1 MENLKATKALGA
13 MRNLAYCMEKA
24 IHNGFTANFN
34 VMDGLL
40 HHADSGKSYQPEQVH
55 VVDFFR
61 FEGVSDPDDNDI
73 LYLIRTNDGRRG
85 TLADA
90 YGIYASPDVGEFFID
105 VEDFKK
111 KKALAD

>member
-1 MENLKATKALGA
+1 MEKLKATKALGA

-61 FEGVSDPDDNDI
+61 FEGVSDPDDND
-73 LYLIRTNDGRRG
+73 
-85 TLADA
+85 
-90 YGIYASPDVGEFFID
+90 YAESDSSDSNFFISIHY
-105 VEDFKK
+105 
-111 KKALAD
+111 LAKCNNYHYNGVFM